1 MTVEPASATPE
12 ILGELSFA
20 GETGVEPSEAG
31 SAGAVESSTYVTPA
45 EQPETLP
52 AASVA
57 VALKVVVESS
67 DTATVR
73 PGLEKA
79 AAVPLAATEPE
90 QSLVVYSLT
99 VEPPSAVPLIF
110 GELSLAAETGA
121 DASEEGATGALESSR
136 YATPAEQV
144 PVLPAA
150 SVAVALKVVDES
162 SETATVRPGLEKAA
176 AVPLAATDPEQSL
189 VV

>member
-1 MTVEPASATPE
+1 
-12 ILGELSFA
+12 
-20 GETGVEPSEAG
+20 
-31 SAGAVESSTYVTPA
+31 VTEEA
-45 EQPETLP
+45 EQPLTLP

-67 DTATVR
+67 ETATVR

-99 VEPPSAVPLIF
+99 VEPASAVPENL
-110 GELSLAAETGA
+110 GALSLAGETGVEV
-121 DASEEGATGALESSR
+121 SEEGAAGALESSR
-136 YATPAEQV
+136 YTTPAEQL

-150 SVAVALKVVDES
+150 SVAVALKVVVES
-162 SETATVRPGLEKAA
+162 SVTATVRPGLEKAA
-176 AVPLAATDPEQSL
+176 AVPVAAGAPEQSL